1 MLVRQGA
8 ALECERI
15 RFQSP
20 AGLGAPWC
28 CGEAISLPLMKGT
41 GQVPE
46 HPGPFPSWLQPE
58 AIGKSASGL
67 ENRALQ
73 TFFWRGKA
81 NRGIKRNN
89 AVKIPVK
96 RNGCPLDSSEV
107 CLSLE
112 IFNQRQFS
120 ISINSSPIFINSRFQ
135 LPCPVFPVPGARP
148 SFSHSGH
155 HPSEQAE
162 DRRVMERGGHSPPR
176 YITPSVG

>member
-1 MLVRQGA
+1 M
-8 ALECERI
+8 
-15 RFQSP
+15 
-20 AGLGAPWC
+20 PWC
-28 CGEAISLPLMKGT
+28 CGKAIFLPLMKGT

-58 AIGKSASGL
+58 ATGKSASGS

-96 RNGCPLDSSEV
+96 CNGCPLDSSEV

-135 LPCPVFPVPGARP
+135 LPCPVFPLFLVHGLPLVT
-148 SFSHSGH
+148 
-155 HPSEQAE
+155 Q
-162 DRRVMERGGHSPPR
+162 D
-176 YITPSVG
+176 ITPANEQKIGG